1 MPRRPKSKSN
11 LVSNVFQASIRAGF
25 RRAYH
30 GVQVDPQKFLHQF
43 RKAHRL
49 PIHAWTDMFHVEES
63 VVNHHANRVIKSA
76 TRAAAFEGAGFGLG
90 GMLTIVP
97 DAGILSAI
105 TVRMLQKLSLI
116 YGFEYQ
122 TEDEVTE
129 LWLAAASAAGLD
141 LGRDFVEKQAV
152 ERIVPRIIDRI
163 AVRVGAEVAEKWSA
177 RLIPL
182 LSSGFGGT
190 LNYYFVRSW
199 GRRAQK
205 HFLERHRAVR
215 THSLT
220 DSKVLSLPSHTRLS
234 TAN

>member
-1 MPRRPKSKSN
+1 MPRRPKSN

-30 GVQVDPQKFLHQF
+30 GVQVDPQKFLRQF

-49 PIHAWTDMFHVEES
+49 PIQAWTDMFNVEES
-63 VVNHHANRVIKSA
+63 VVNRYADRVIKSA
-76 TRAAAFEGAGFGLG
+76 TRTAALEGAGFGLG

-122 TEDEVTE
+122 TEDEVSE

-141 LGRDFVEKQAV
+141 LGRDFLEKQAV
-152 ERIVPRIIDRI
+152 ERLVPRIIDRI
-163 AVRVGAEVAEKWSA
+163 AVRVGAEVAEKWSG
-177 RLIPL
+177 RLIPV

-205 HFLERHRAVR
+205 HFLARHRAVR
-215 THSLT
+215 INSLS
-220 DSKVLSLPSHTRLS
+220 DSKVLSLPSRARLR